1 MSGFLRNFFRRPRR
15 RDSILLAPAA
25 AALVILPI
33 AIVAVGSY
41 FNARFLWQEV
51 VNPDALP
58 DLAPCLSHRHEAI
71 GRTRLLA
78 SFLPYML
85 VSLLIFF
92 YFAREFLWFLGPQV
106 RRCLALPIMLFLA
119 AATYIVVTQARLRDP
134 FKALGA
140 GFFEE
145 VFERLASCGVGQD
158 TFLFAPGAGID
169 PLTVLHILAIAFSLL
184 LVLAAGSVIIG
195 TLSTLASPRV
205 SLPTSVRVYYS
216 LIQRDRLDLYL
227 YASALLLVFGLFV
240 MDSAL
245 RWPAAFTEDRTLYL
259 QHVNELMLYNG
270 IYYSTILAAYYV
282 PVALWQ
288 RGRYT
293 RRRTGGQNAAGA
305 PDEPRDEAGMAAR
318 LSPSR
323 LMKTVLALLSPAIAG
338 VLTQLLEG
346 LGT

>member
-1 MSGFLRNFFRRPRR
+1 MKALLRNFFRRPRR

-51 VNPDALP
+51 VNPAALP
-58 DLAPCLSHRHEAI
+58 DLAPCPSHRHEAI

-78 SFLPYML
+78 SFLPYTL

-92 YFAREFLWFLGPQV
+92 YFVREFLWFLGPQV

-119 AATYIVVTQARLRDP
+119 IATYIVVTQAGLRDP

-140 GFFEE
+140 GLYEA
-145 VFERLASCGVGQD
+145 VFQRVASCGVGQGAI
-158 TFLFAPGAGID
+158 LFAPGAGAD
-169 PLTVLHILAIAFSLL
+169 PLTVLRNLAIAFSLL

-195 TLSTLASPRV
+195 TLSTVASPRT
-205 SLPTSVRVYYS
+205 SLPISVRAYYRR
-216 LIQRDRLDLYL
+216 IQRDRLDRYL

-240 MDSAL
+240 MDSAF
-245 RWPAAFTEDRTLYL
+245 RWPAPFTEDRTLYL

-282 PVALWQ
+282 PAALLQ

-293 RRRTGGQNAAGA
+293 GRRTGGQNAAGA
-305 PDEPRDEAGMAAR
+305 PDEPRDQAGMAAR
-318 LSPSR
+318 LSPSH
-323 LMKTVLALLSPAIAG
+323 LMKTILALLSPAIAG

-346 LGT
+346 L